1 MRKRAC
7 LFFGSLAASLLI
19 SGTAYP
25 QDFCTE
31 KHAKEFLPEVI
42 FSNIPVAQSEII
54 KTLKKQLQIESIQPI
69 NLGEVRLCEAV
80 FYIKPL
86 PGPAQNTMPPFKN
99 IVYFGKDFAIF
110 GEIKKVE
117 NGKVISITREKAE
130 KLNKE
135 YFEYIKKASEE
146 ANKPQKASISR
157 EEYEKLKTKA
167 DVRLTGKG
175 AKAEA
180 VMFVSPTCPHCAR
193 MKEVLT
199 KKVNEGK
206 LNFYV
211 IFTPLSPFD
220 EKVSASVICEK
231 KSDSE
236 KLKDFSNRFTV
247 EKPCEEGVKKVQ
259 ENFAEFRK
267 VNGKGV
273 PLTFFKING
282 EIKVIEGERPEN
294 IIDNFLK
301 AK

>member
-1 MRKRAC
+1 MKKKA
-7 LFFGSLAASLLI
+7 LLLGSLTACFML

-31 KHAKEFLPEVI
+31 KHAKEFLPKVI
-42 FSNIPVAQSEII
+42 FSNVPVAQPEMIE
-54 KTLKKQLQIESIQPI
+54 TLKKQLQIENIQLV

-110 GEIKKVE
+110 GEIKKLE
-117 NGKVISITREKAE
+117 NGNVVSLTREKAE

-135 YFEYIKKASEE
+135 YFEYIKKVSEE
-146 ANKPQKASISR
+146 ANKPQKATLSK
-157 EEYEKLKTKA
+157 EEYEKLKEKA
-167 DVRLTGKG
+167 DVKLTKA
-175 AKAEA
+175 AKVDA
-180 VMFVSPTCPHCAR
+180 VMFASPTCPHCAK
-193 MKEVLT
+193 MKDVLM

-206 LNFYV
+206 LNLYV
-211 IFTPLSPFD
+211 VFTPLSPFD
-220 EKVSASVICEK
+220 EKVSSSVICEK

-236 KLKDFSNRFTV
+236 KLKDFSNKFSV
-247 EKPCEEGVKKVQ
+247 EKPCEDGMKKVQ
-259 ENFAEFRK
+259 ENFSEFRK
-267 VNGKGV
+267 VNGRGV

-294 IIDNFLK
+294 VIDGFLR